1 MADLATLGV
10 VVTTSGAQE
19 AAQQLD
25 KLASAGRK
33 AAASSET
40 MAAATKTSLG
50 DTGMTW
56 RRFVA
61 ERMSDYMRLEGGHAG
76 AMKRMG
82 AEWKDY
88 KAGLTGVAA
97 VSAQAAPA
105 AQAVVA
111 SVARIAPAMGGA
123 AKSAK
128 QLVNAQRQLPAQFTD
143 IAVGLASS
151 QAPLTVLLQQGGQIK
166 DIFGGVGPALRA
178 TAGYVVG
185 LINPVTV
192 LAAAAVGLALAWKQ
206 ATGEMEAFNRALIF
220 TGQST
225 FTTADDLR
233 TLADEIDNTTSASER
248 QAASVI
254 ARVAATGRFTEE
266 QLRAVSVAAI
276 ELDNISQQAIEDTIA
291 QYVKLAQDPV
301 DALLK
306 LNDTQN
312 FLTRETLAQIQSLKD
327 QGREAEA
334 TQLAIETL
342 SRVQIA
348 RAAEARRSLSALSLG
363 WIEVKSVASEA
374 FDLIAD
380 GFREADSGVKDFLD
394 SLKLID
400 PEISKA
406 ASKIPQLGFFGR
418 VGAAV
423 IRRAGRDAG
432 TLEDTTGDNIRS
444 EQIKEQQKAEE
455 ELAKDREKWFRDSIR
470 YGTER
475 EKLETEVLEAIAEG
489 NRLGLERVQIE
500 ARVAAIREDFARR
513 QSKKGRNE
521 AERESL
527 RLAREA
533 QRERDRLKKEA
544 ERAEESLG
552 NIIRQNAADLAGPA
566 AQAARQYANEMLNL
580 LGIEQDLA
588 AAGLLLGDQE
598 RELAIAR
605 QQANETYEDRL
616 RVINEQKTAAEQLIE
631 DMEFELRLMGLSN
644 VERQKEINLRY
655 AGADATDEQKEAIR
669 RLTEEQERAIN
680 AARGLDV
687 VRESTQ
693 GLFEDL
699 MNGSKSAKEAFA
711 DFVDSILAGIARIVA
726 EKLTAQLFGDM
737 GSSGGGLF
745 GGSSDSGL
753 GGLFSALFSGGGR
766 AIGGPVS
773 KDSIYQVAE
782 KGQPEVLDIRGKQY
796 LIPGADGNVTPL
808 REGTTG
814 GGQNIQQNIYV
825 TGTVDPRSA
834 YQVQREAQ
842 LELRMAASR

>member
-10 VVTTSGAQE
+10 VVTTKGVAEADRQLNSLSASG
-19 AAQQLD
+19 
-25 KLASAGRK
+25 KK
-33 AAASSET
+33 AE
-40 MAAATKTSLG
+40 AAATGVDRSFKQ
-50 DTGMTW
+50 
-56 RRFVA
+56 
-61 ERMSDYMRLEGGHAG
+61 AG
-76 AMKRMG
+76 IS
-82 AEWKDY
+82 
-88 KAGLTGVAA
+88 AG
-97 VSAQAAPA
+97 
-105 AQAVVA
+105 
-111 SVARIAPAMGGA
+111 
-123 AKSAK
+123 
-128 QLVNAQRQLPAQFTD
+128 QLQNATRQLPAQFTD
-143 IAVGLASS
+143 IAVGLSS
-151 QAPLTVLLQQGGQIK
+151 GQRPLQVLLQQGGQIK
-166 DIFGGVGPALRA
+166 DAFGGAGLALRSMV
-178 TAGYVVG
+178 GYVAS

-233 TLADEIDNTTSASER
+233 ALADEIDNTTSASER

-254 ARVAATGRFTEE
+254 ARVAATGRFTED

-312 FLTRETLAQIQSLKD
+312 FLTRETLEQIQSLKD

-342 SRVQIA
+342 SRTQIS
-348 RAAEARRSLSALSLG
+348 RAAEARRSLSGLSIAWITFRESVSEG
-363 WIEVKSVASEA
+363 WDA
-374 FDLIAD
+374 IAD
-380 GFREADSGVKDFLD
+380 GFREADKDAKNFIDRLGE
-394 SLKLID
+394 ID
-400 PEISKA
+400 PAIGKA
-406 ASKIPQLGFFGR
+406 LSKIPLFNAAGR
-418 VGAAV
+418 LGAAL
-423 IRRAGRDAG
+423 INQAGRNAG
-432 TLEDTTGDNIRS
+432 EITDTTGDGIRS
-444 EQIKEQQKAEE
+444 EEVEAQRKAEE

-470 YGTER
+470 YASDR
-475 EKLETEVLEAIAEG
+475 EKVETEILEVIAEG
-489 NRLGLERVQIE
+489 NRLGLERAAIE
-500 ARVAAIREDFARR
+500 GRVAAIREDFAAREAKR
-513 QSKKGRNE
+513 SKSGSGD
-521 AERESL
+521 RESL
-527 RLAREA
+527 RLSREA
-533 QRERDRLKKEA
+533 QRERERILKEA

-552 NIIRQNAADLAGPA
+552 QTIRQNAADLAGPA
-566 AQAARQYANEMLNL
+566 AQAARVYADEL
-580 LGIEQDLA
+580 LRLVGIEQSLA
-588 AAGLLLGDQE
+588 AAGKLTADTE

-605 QQANETYEDRL
+605 EQSNESYQERL
-616 RVINEQKTAAEQLIE
+616 RVISEQKTVAEQLID

-655 AGADATDEQKEAIR
+655 AGADATDAQKEAIR

-680 AARGLDV
+680 AARGLDI

-693 GLFEDL
+693 GLFEDV
-699 MNGSKSAKEAFA
+699 MSGAKSAKEAFA
-711 DFVDSILAGIARIVA
+711 DFVDSILAGIARIAA
-726 EKLTAQLFGDM
+726 EQLTAQLFGDM

-745 GGSSDSGL
+745 GGSDTSGL
-753 GGLFSALFSGGGR
+753 GGFFASLFSGGGR

-796 LIPGADGNVTPL
+796 LIPGADGNVVPL
-808 REGTTG
+808 REGSAG
-814 GGQNIQQNIYV
+814 SSQNIQQNIYV

-842 LELRMAASR
+842 LELRMVASR